1 MRCIYT
7 TLLFFSICLYAIGQ
21 KKSLQEIPHLQ
32 QQGNTTQLI
41 VSGKPYLT
49 LGAELGNSSASNLDY
64 MQSIGHKLTAM
75 HVNTIVIPIY
85 GELRKPQEDKFDFTL
100 VFSPFS
106 IESTDKPNGAQ
117 SHQGQPLRFQLV
129 DMVYNT

>member
-7 TLLFFSICLYAIGQ
+7 NLLFFSIFLYAIGQ

-41 VSGKPYLT
+41 VSGKSYLI
-49 LGAELGNSSASNLDY
+49 LGGKSGNSSASNLDY
-64 MQSIGHKLTAM
+64 MQPIWPNLTAM

-85 GELRKPQEDKFDFTL
+85 WELLKPQEGKFDFTL
-100 VFSPFS
+100 VFSSFS
-106 IESTDKPNGAQ
+106 IESTDTPNGAKAIRAGIFVF
-117 SHQGQPLRFQLV
+117 S
-129 DMVYNT
+129 